1 MKSQKSKNRRK
12 QYANGHR
19 SRETER
25 MLLEVLLEPEKVTK
39 QEHKEIE
46 VGRFA
51 GFTANRRT
59 EKKSVDS
66 WLQRM
71 RILDEAMRCHEK
83 AKRLEEHAKKLML
96 KVMIE
101 SQGEWFD
108 GLED

>member
-1 MKSQKSKNRRK
+1 MKMKMADRIQKEAECSQ
-12 QYANGHR
+12 
-19 SRETER
+19 
-25 MLLEVLLEPEKVTK
+25 
-39 QEHKEIE
+39 
-46 VGRFA
+46 
-51 GFTANRRT
+51 
-59 EKKSVDS
+59 